1 MHALIIEDEPILALD
16 IVDVLQR
23 LGYDT
28 WDIAASERQAVA
40 RAGSRFPDLVIA
52 DVRLSEGSG
61 IEAVSTIRRSSP
73 VPVVFATANA
83 ADVERR
89 LGRVNI
95 LEKPF
100 SEAELRSAVERAC
113 RELSGVC
120 DTAVASLS

>member
-28 WDIAASERQAVA
+28 WDIASSERQAVA

-61 IEAVSTIRRSSP
+61 IEAVTTIRRRSP
-73 VPVVFATANA
+73 VPVVFATADV
-83 ADVERR
+83 ADVRRR
-89 LGRVNI
+89 LGPENI

-100 SEAELRSAVERAC
+100 SEAELRSAVKRA
-113 RELSGVC
+113 RQETGRITMLS
-120 DTAVASLS
+120 